1 MLQWLHNFL
10 GKFENSCYSVW
21 QWTYLIEVPQKAIV
35 TLICLNKN
43 VIMKHYCNVC
53 VCLFCSLK
61 RCYQETYISQKITL
75 CIEIGSKICIYVE
88 IYIPICTYLY
98 KQECAIFYILFWL
111 AKFLYFCVK
120 IFFASSK
127 NLHKIDKNH
136 IST

>member
-1 MLQWLHNFL
+1 MMFYDLLTKNPIIMFLVLQNFWT
-10 GKFENSCYSVW
+10 KFENSFYSVW

-88 IYIPICTYLY
+88 IYIYVHTYTNRSVP
-98 KQECAIFYILFWL
+98 
-111 AKFLYFCVK
+111 YFTFFFGLQNSFTFVL
-120 IFFASSK
+120 IFFFCFF
-127 NLHKIDKNH
+127 
-136 IST
+136 

>member
-1 MLQWLHNFL
+1 MY
-10 GKFENSCYSVW
+10 GST
-21 QWTYLIEVPQKAIV
+21 WTYLIEVPQKAIV

-43 VIMKHYCNVC
+43 VIMKHYCYGC

-61 RCYQETYISQKITL
+61 RCYHETYISQKITL
-75 CIEIGSKICIYVE
+75 CTYRDRKQDLHICRDLH
-88 IYIPICTYLY
+88 ICTYLY

-127 NLHKIDKNH
+127 ICIKLIRITKYKL
-136 IST
+136 SLGT